1 MRFHPKHRNGP
12 HFLFV
17 LLAQTVARIHQ
28 GVARETG
35 SFLAVPSECI
45 SFCSTECAI
54 CLHNDIH
61 S

>member
-45 SFCSTECAI
+45 SFCST
-54 CLHNDIH
+54 
-61 S
+61 